1 MTAQWYV
8 GRDGQQSGPFSV
20 DQLREMRSRGELSP
34 GDLVW
39 KQGMAEWVDCTAVGE
54 ISGGGRPARP
64 APRSAEWNPYQ
75 SPSIAADLA
84 PAGFSPGDRV
94 EYANYLPRVGAAL
107 LDGIFVTLITIIPA
121 FLLGLF
127 ASAGVGGE
135 AGVAIASLLGNL
147 LGLVVGITYYVG
159 LETSEKQGTWGK
171 QILGIRVTDLEG
183 RRLTFWRALGRYFA
197 KILSGCSMG
206 IGWLMPLFTEK
217 RQTLHDMICGCLAL
231 KR

>member
-8 GRDGQQSGPFSV
+8 GRDGQQSGPFTT
-20 DQLREMRSRGELSP
+20 DQLRQMRSQGELSP

-39 KQGMAEWVDCTAVGE
+39 KQGMAEWVDWTTVGE

-84 PAGFSPGDRV
+84 PAGLSPADRAS
-94 EYANYLPRVGAAL
+94 YADYLPRVGATL
-107 LDGIFVTLITIIPA
+107 LDGIFVTVITLVPA
-121 FLLGLF
+121 FLIGVV
-127 ASAGVGGE
+127 AGAGVGGE
-135 AGVAIASLLGNL
+135 AGMAIASLLGNV
-147 LGLVVGITYYVG
+147 LGFVTGVTYFVG

-197 KILSGCSMG
+197 KILSGCSLG
-206 IGWLMPLFTEK
+206 IGYLMPLFTEK